1 MEETQQQQGL
11 RRSLKARHM
20 NMIAI
25 GGAIGTGLFVAGG
38 ETVSSA
44 GPGGALVAYAL
55 IGIMVYFL
63 MTGLGEMASYLPVS
77 GSFETYA
84 NRYVDKSLGFA
95 LGWNYW
101 FNWAITVAAEL
112 VAGALIMKYWFP
124 DVPAAIWSG
133 LFLIILFV
141 LNYLS
146 TRSYGESEFIFAGI
160 KVLTVL
166 VFLFAG
172 TLLILG
178 LGPEPSPG
186 FTNWTIGEAPFVG
199 GFTAMLGIFMV
210 AGFSFQGTEMIGIA
224 AGESEDPRSVCEH
237 YYSLIS
243 QYREIHWVFMV
254 SRSWYSQAVELLM
267 CPTATLLSDVEPI
280 ENLVKTVRSGNTHAE
295 RISAMLT
302 SPAMNETHDFSY
314 RSVILTLSERK
325 VLRLLGKG
333 WGINQI
339 ASLLKKSNKT
349 ISAQKNSA
357 MRRLAIHSN
366 AEMYAWINSAQ
377 GARELN
383 LPSVYGDAA
392 EWNTAEL
399 RREMSHS

>member
-1 MEETQQQQGL
+1 
-11 RRSLKARHM
+11 
-20 NMIAI
+20 
-25 GGAIGTGLFVAGG
+25 
-38 ETVSSA
+38 
-44 GPGGALVAYAL
+44 
-55 IGIMVYFL
+55 
-63 MTGLGEMASYLPVS
+63 
-77 GSFETYA
+77 
-84 NRYVDKSLGFA
+84 
-95 LGWNYW
+95 
-101 FNWAITVAAEL
+101 
-112 VAGALIMKYWFP
+112 
-124 DVPAAIWSG
+124 
-133 LFLIILFV
+133 
-141 LNYLS
+141 
-146 TRSYGESEFIFAGI
+146 
-160 KVLTVL
+160 
-166 VFLFAG
+166 
-172 TLLILG
+172 
-178 LGPEPSPG
+178 
-186 FTNWTIGEAPFVG
+186 
-199 GFTAMLGIFMV
+199 
-210 AGFSFQGTEMIGIA
+210 
-224 AGESEDPRSVCEH
+224 
-237 YYSLIS
+237 
-243 QYREIHWVFMV
+243 MV
-254 SRSWYSQAVELLM
+254 SRCWYSQAVELLM

>member
-1 MEETQQQQGL
+1 
-11 RRSLKARHM
+11 
-20 NMIAI
+20 
-25 GGAIGTGLFVAGG
+25 
-38 ETVSSA
+38 
-44 GPGGALVAYAL
+44 
-55 IGIMVYFL
+55 
-63 MTGLGEMASYLPVS
+63 
-77 GSFETYA
+77 
-84 NRYVDKSLGFA
+84 
-95 LGWNYW
+95 
-101 FNWAITVAAEL
+101 
-112 VAGALIMKYWFP
+112 
-124 DVPAAIWSG
+124 
-133 LFLIILFV
+133 
-141 LNYLS
+141 
-146 TRSYGESEFIFAGI
+146 
-160 KVLTVL
+160 
-166 VFLFAG
+166 
-172 TLLILG
+172 
-178 LGPEPSPG
+178 
-186 FTNWTIGEAPFVG
+186 
-199 GFTAMLGIFMV
+199 
-210 AGFSFQGTEMIGIA
+210 
-224 AGESEDPRSVCEH
+224 
-237 YYSLIS
+237 
-243 QYREIHWVFMV
+243 
-254 SRSWYSQAVELLM
+254 SWYSQAVELLM

-302 SPAMNETHDFSY
+302 SPAMTETHDFSY

>member
-1 MEETQQQQGL
+1 NKLE
-11 RRSLKARHM
+11 SL
-20 NMIAI
+20 
-25 GGAIGTGLFVAGG
+25 
-38 ETVSSA
+38 
-44 GPGGALVAYAL
+44 P
-55 IGIMVYFL
+55 
-63 MTGLGEMASYLPVS
+63 
-77 GSFETYA
+77 
-84 NRYVDKSLGFA
+84 
-95 LGWNYW
+95 
-101 FNWAITVAAEL
+101 
-112 VAGALIMKYWFP
+112 
-124 DVPAAIWSG
+124 
-133 LFLIILFV
+133 
-141 LNYLS
+141 
-146 TRSYGESEFIFAGI
+146 
-160 KVLTVL
+160 
-166 VFLFAG
+166 
-172 TLLILG
+172 
-178 LGPEPSPG
+178 
-186 FTNWTIGEAPFVG
+186 
-199 GFTAMLGIFMV
+199 
-210 AGFSFQGTEMIGIA
+210 
-224 AGESEDPRSVCEH
+224 
-237 YYSLIS
+237 
-243 QYREIHWVFMV
+243 
-254 SRSWYSQAVELLM
+254 SQAVELLM

-302 SPAMNETHDFSY
+302 SPAMTETHDFSY

>member
-1 MEETQQQQGL
+1 MLPGCCKNGIVISKIPVMQAGLKEVMRTHFPEYEIISSASAEDLTLLQL
-11 RRSLKARHM
+11 RRS
-20 NMIAI
+20 
-25 GGAIGTGLFVAGG
+25 G
-38 ETVSSA
+38 
-44 GPGGALVAYAL
+44 
-55 IGIMVYFL
+55 
-63 MTGLGEMASYLPVS
+63 
-77 GSFETYA
+77 
-84 NRYVDKSLGFA
+84 
-95 LGWNYW
+95 
-101 FNWAITVAAEL
+101 
-112 VAGALIMKYWFP
+112 
-124 DVPAAIWSG
+124 
-133 LFLIILFV
+133 LIIADL
-141 LNYLS
+141 
-146 TRSYGESEFIFAGI
+146 
-160 KVLTVL
+160 
-166 VFLFAG
+166 
-172 TLLILG
+172 
-178 LGPEPSPG
+178 
-186 FTNWTIGEAPFVG
+186 
-199 GFTAMLGIFMV
+199 
-210 AGFSFQGTEMIGIA
+210 

-302 SPAMNETHDFSY
+302 SPAMTETHDFSY

-399 RREMSHS
+399 RREILRFMSRGYSMTQIAEQLKRNIKTIRAHKFNVMSKLGVSSDAGLLEAADILLCMRHCEASNVLHPY

>member
-1 MEETQQQQGL
+1 MLPGCCKNGIVISKIPVMQAGLKEVMRTHFPEYEIISSASAEDLTLLQL
-11 RRSLKARHM
+11 RRSGLV
-20 NMIAI
+20 IAD
-25 GGAIGTGLFVAGG
+25 L
-38 ETVSSA
+38 
-44 GPGGALVAYAL
+44 
-55 IGIMVYFL
+55 
-63 MTGLGEMASYLPVS
+63 
-77 GSFETYA
+77 
-84 NRYVDKSLGFA
+84 
-95 LGWNYW
+95 
-101 FNWAITVAAEL
+101 
-112 VAGALIMKYWFP
+112 
-124 DVPAAIWSG
+124 
-133 LFLIILFV
+133 
-141 LNYLS
+141 
-146 TRSYGESEFIFAGI
+146 
-160 KVLTVL
+160 
-166 VFLFAG
+166 
-172 TLLILG
+172 
-178 LGPEPSPG
+178 
-186 FTNWTIGEAPFVG
+186 
-199 GFTAMLGIFMV
+199 
-210 AGFSFQGTEMIGIA
+210 

-280 ENLVKTVRSGNTHAE
+280 ENLV
-295 RISAMLT
+295 
-302 SPAMNETHDFSY
+302 ETHDFSY

>member
-1 MEETQQQQGL
+1 MQAGLKEVMRTHFPEYEIISSASAEDLTLLQL
-11 RRSLKARHM
+11 RRSGLV
-20 NMIAI
+20 IAD
-25 GGAIGTGLFVAGG
+25 L
-38 ETVSSA
+38 
-44 GPGGALVAYAL
+44 
-55 IGIMVYFL
+55 
-63 MTGLGEMASYLPVS
+63 
-77 GSFETYA
+77 
-84 NRYVDKSLGFA
+84 
-95 LGWNYW
+95 
-101 FNWAITVAAEL
+101 
-112 VAGALIMKYWFP
+112 
-124 DVPAAIWSG
+124 
-133 LFLIILFV
+133 
-141 LNYLS
+141 
-146 TRSYGESEFIFAGI
+146 
-160 KVLTVL
+160 
-166 VFLFAG
+166 
-172 TLLILG
+172 
-178 LGPEPSPG
+178 
-186 FTNWTIGEAPFVG
+186 
-199 GFTAMLGIFMV
+199 
-210 AGFSFQGTEMIGIA
+210 

-243 QYREIHWVFMV
+243 QYRKFTGFHGVTL
-254 SRSWYSQAVELLM
+254 WYSQAVELLM

-302 SPAMNETHDFSY
+302 SPAMTETHDFSY